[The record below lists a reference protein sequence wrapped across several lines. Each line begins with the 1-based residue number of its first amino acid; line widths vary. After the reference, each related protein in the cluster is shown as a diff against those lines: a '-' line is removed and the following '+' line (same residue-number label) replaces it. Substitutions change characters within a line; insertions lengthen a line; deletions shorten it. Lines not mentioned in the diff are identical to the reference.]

1 MHRVDTTTAVASLPA
16 VQAAGTPGFFTKGDP
31 ATPIPATIP
40 GPDWFNMVQ
49 EELYYLVTQAGLTPD
64 ATKADFTQVHE
75 AIAAM
80 LAAQTLAGH
89 TDITLTSL
97 VSGQALVYNGAGWV
111 NGTPSS
117 TLGLLQKQI
126 LLNSLRDTINEG
138 AAAQLVNSFP
148 DPYAGVTLIDTGASS
163 GYSHDATNS
172 LLSNGGTGVGAR
184 ITGATPT
191 APLGLTAGVVGDFND
206 DSAASEIGVQPGAL
220 AGTADIKDRIIAKLD
235 LGSTQDVAKLEMI
248 GIKISGG
255 AGFTLQFS
263 SSTDDVT
270 YVQRGVDSSV
280 LSGSNQ
286 DHSFEGT
293 FSARYV
299 AVSASQQNF
308 GSQTVNLDD
317 FNAYGESAPTDL
329 TVISETLTPLAIPT
343 TGTFIGLVQPV
354 DAVTYNTDLIVS
366 MSRDDGSTWDALTLE
381 QLGTTTIDVNGT
393 PTEVD
398 VVYGE
403 ETFSGASEMNGRYK
417 WVSANTKAMR
427 LHGAVPDFN

>member
-172 LLSNGGTGVGAR
+172 LLSNGGTSVGAR
-184 ITGATPT
+184 ITDGTPST
-191 APLGLTAGVVGDFND
+191 PLGTSAGAAADFND
-206 DSAASEIGVQPGAL
+206 DNTATEIGVQPGAL
-220 AGTADIKDRIIAKLD
+220 GVTADITDRIIAKID
-235 LGSTQDVAKLEMI
+235 LGSVRDVAKLEMI
-248 GIKISGG
+248 GIKIS
-255 AGFTLQFS
+255 AGSGFELQFA
-263 SSTDDVT
+263 SSTDDAT
-270 YVQRGVDSSV
+270 YVQRGVDSAE
-280 LSGSNQ
+280 LTGSNQ
-286 DHSFEGT
+286 DHEYVGT
-293 FSARYV
+293 FSARYIAV
-299 AVSASQQNF
+299 AVSQDNF
-308 GSQTVNLDD
+308 GSAVVNLDD
-317 FNAYGESAPTDL
+317 FNAYGVSAATNL
-329 TVISETLTPLAIPT
+329 TIISETLTPLAIPT
-343 TGTFIGLVQPV
+343 TGTFIGLVQPI

-381 QLGTTTIDVNGT
+381 QLGTTMIDVNGT

-403 ETFSGASEMNGRYK
+403 ETFTGASETNGLYK